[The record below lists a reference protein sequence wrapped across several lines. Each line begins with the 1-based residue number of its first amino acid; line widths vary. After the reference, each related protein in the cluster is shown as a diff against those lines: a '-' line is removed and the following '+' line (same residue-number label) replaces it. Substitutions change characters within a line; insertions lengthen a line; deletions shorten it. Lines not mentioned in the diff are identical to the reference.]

1 MNYLYIKIKNPLLKF
16 KQFKSYAEKEV
27 MKLNLN
33 VYSNE
38 NFFKNIYYPWKK
50 SNLLFK
56 WYSIFENNRTK
67 INKLYLREVYICIQI
82 PLIN

>member
-1 MNYLYIKIKNPLLKF
+1 M
-16 KQFKSYAEKEV
+16 QKEV

-56 WYSIFENNRTK
+56 RYSIFENNRTK
-67 INKLYLREVYICIQI
+67 IDKLYLREVYYTYIY
-82 PLIN
+82 PNSLKKTNTS